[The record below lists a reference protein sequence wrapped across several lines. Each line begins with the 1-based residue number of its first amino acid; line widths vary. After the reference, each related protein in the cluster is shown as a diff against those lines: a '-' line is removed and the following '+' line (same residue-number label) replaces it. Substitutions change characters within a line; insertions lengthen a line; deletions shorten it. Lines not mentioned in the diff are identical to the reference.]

1 MWTVAILYERKPV
14 SRQLALSATAAI
26 FTMAAFA
33 MASGFGHFSPA
44 STDRLAGASPVAAFA
59 AIP

>member
-1 MWTVAILYERKPV
+1 M